1 MRKQTSL
8 VKALHRLADL
18 LAEEASRNPD
28 FAARLDGV
36 LADMIP
42 AKPVQAGRTAKL
54 RPAMPDIYAERNARG
69 ESEFRLW
76 LREQPI
82 DVLRAIVSGH
92 DLDAARRT
100 SKWKDADKLAAF
112 IADQLQL
119 RSARGASF
127 LRSGST
133 E

>member
-8 VKALHRLADL
+8 AGVLHRLADL
-18 LAEEASRNPD
+18 LGEEAARNPD
-28 FAARLDGV
+28 FAGRLDRL
-36 LADMIP
+36 LAGAIP
-42 AKPVQAGRTAKL
+42 AKPVQPRHTVKS
-54 RPAMPDIYAERNARG
+54 RPAIPDIYAERSARG

-100 SKWKDADKLAAF
+100 SKWKDVDKLAAF